1 MQDNGEY
8 ARLGYVT
15 PEILTFLGVAT
26 IAAILIWKRATH
38 GTNSVGF
45 NFMVFGVTYIAV
57 AVFLDYIIDTPA
69 NKLFLQIFSRDSWRV
84 LLQLGGYLPG
94 SLCIGVGIFKWLPA
108 LARLEDE
115 VAQRKQME
123 TALGLTQFSV
133 DHAGDAIYWIGVDGK
148 FEYANQSAKELLGLE
163 WEELGKIHI
172 WDLDHNVNPD
182 RWSIIWDRLQSTE
195 RNLFETTLSSKSR
208 GEVQVEVT
216 TVPIVNGDRH
226 LVCSYSRDIT
236 KRKQTEKVKEQLSQ
250 AVETVPV
257 GIALFDAEDQ
267 LVFCNKSYRKQMD
280 VVADILQPG
289 ITFEKII
296 RTMVERQPVKDA
308 LGREEK
314 FIQERVM
321 QHRNPKGSVE
331 IRRENSWL
339 LADEIILQHGGIFTI
354 ITDITERKRLEDQVR
369 HSQKLEA
376 VGQLTGGIAH
386 DFNNLMAI
394 MVGNLELA
402 MEQVEPDAPL
412 RNNIKNALMAVDRGA
427 ELTQHL
433 LSFSRQQTLSPAV
446 TDVKQLV
453 EGTIT
458 FLERALG
465 EDIQIITKHSE
476 EENLVYIDATV
487 FGTALVN
494 LAINARD
501 AMPEGGTLS
510 VSTDKVSFAGEKIG
524 AGKEPAHG
532 DYALITVSDTG
543 SGISQNNLEQVLE
556 PFFTTKEVG
565 KGSGLGL
572 SMVYGFVTQSKGHIK
587 ITSKEGEG
595 STVFLY
601 LPISDEEREF
611 KDNEATLA
619 PEIRTECSILLVED
633 DQHVRATTL
642 ATLVAIGYKVIEAE
656 DGPTTLEILN
666 QRSGDIDL
674 VLSDIVMPNGM
685 SGIDLARKIAA
696 EHTHIKVLL
705 TSGYPDKIASQ
716 SEIKAMNIEVLAKP
730 FTRVQLVTAIEN
742 VVSGRTRI

>member
-8 ARLGYVT
+8 ATLGYVT

-38 GTNSVGF
+38 VKNSAGF

-69 NKLFLQIFSRDSWRV
+69 SKLFLQIFSRDSWRV
-84 LLQLGGYLPG
+84 LLQLGVYFPG
-94 SLCIGVGIFKWLPA
+94 SLCVGVGVFKWLPA
-108 LARLEDE
+108 IRRLEDE

-148 FEYANQSAKELLGLE
+148 FEYANQSAKELLGFE

-172 WDLDHNVNPD
+172 WDLDHSVNPD

-195 RNLFETTLSSKSR
+195 RQLFETTLSSKSR

-216 TVPIVNGDRH
+216 TVPVVYGDRH

-236 KRKQTEKVKEQLSQ
+236 ERKQTEKIKGQLSQ

-267 LVFCNKSYRKQMD
+267 LVFCNKSYRKQMH
-280 VVADILQPG
+280 VMADILQPG
-289 ITFEKII
+289 ITFEKMI

-314 FIQERVM
+314 FIQERVK
-321 QHRNPKGSVE
+321 QHRNPKGSVD

-339 LADEIILQHGGIFTI
+339 LADEIKLQHGGIFTI

-394 MVGNLELA
+394 MMGNLELA
-402 MEQVEPDAPL
+402 MEQVEPNAPV
-412 RNNIKNALMAVDRGA
+412 RNNIKNALNAVDRGA

-446 TDVKQLV
+446 TDVKELV
-453 EGTIT
+453 EGTLT
-458 FLERALG
+458 FLERTLG
-465 EDIQIITKHSE
+465 EDIQIVTEHIGE
-476 EENLVYIDATV
+476 AIRVNIDATV
-487 FGTALVN
+487 FGNALVN
-494 LAINARD
+494 MALNARD
-501 AMPEGGTLS
+501 AMPDGGTLA
-510 VSTDKVSFAGEKIG
+510 VHTATVELDGEMIG
-524 AGKEPAHG
+524 LDQEPTYGSH
-532 DYALITVSDTG
+532 ALIIVSDTG
-543 SGISQNNLEQVLE
+543 CGISEADLEQVME

-572 SMVYGFVTQSKGHIK
+572 SMVYGFVTQSNGHMSIAS
-587 ITSKEGEG
+587 IEGEG
-595 STVFLY
+595 TTISIY
-601 LPISDEEREF
+601 LPISDEERID
-611 KDNEATLA
+611 KDNEATPL
-619 PEIRTECSILLVED
+619 PEVNTDKTILLVED
-633 DQHVRATTL
+633 NQLVRDTTSI
-642 ATLVAIGYKVIEAE
+642 TLIDLGYKVIEAE
-656 DGPTTLEILN
+656 DGPSALEILKH
-666 QRSGDIDL
+666 RSSDIDL
-674 VLSDIVMPNGM
+674 VLSDVVMPNGM
-685 SGIDLARKIAA
+685 SGIDLAKQIAVDHPQIKI
-696 EHTHIKVLL
+696 LL
-705 TSGYPDKIASQ
+705 TSGYPDKIAGQ
-716 SEIKAMNIEVLAKP
+716 REIKSMNITLLAKP
-730 FTRVQLVTAIEN
+730 FRRAQLTEAIEN
-742 VVSGRTRI
+742 AGSVQLEN